1 MEHFGEIVDYEICNK
16 CDNCINFKNIKKDDF
31 TDQAFLIIKLIKKL
45 NINFGCGTIIG
56 ILRGSK
62 SKKINSSLRK
72 SSLYGSGSKYNDKW
86 WNEFIR
92 ILLTNG
98 YLQQRSIVGRRFG
111 SVIINTNKGLLW
123 YNNVKKNKRE
133 NITSSDSIDNSLDD
147 KLRLQ
152 LPTNDIINK
161 NKPIEN
167 KNFEEILEDFGI
179 DSSFLSDDKKPIKIN
194 TNEKLTKD
202 KNISFSTKDMSYK
215 LFMENNMDLDMISKV
230 RNMKKQTIENHLVN
244 AIKMNKKLD
253 LIRLGFTKKFI
264 K

>member
-1 MEHFGEIVDYEICNK
+1 M
-16 CDNCINFKNIKKDDF
+16 
-31 TDQAFLIIKLIKKL
+31 
-45 NINFGCGTIIG
+45 
-56 ILRGSK
+56 
-62 SKKINSSLRK
+62 
-72 SSLYGSGSKYNDKW
+72 
-86 WNEFIR
+86 
-92 ILLTNG
+92 
-98 YLQQRSIVGRRFG
+98 
-111 SVIINTNKGLLW
+111 
-123 YNNVKKNKRE
+123 
-133 NITSSDSIDNSLDD
+133 DD

-167 KNFEEILEDFGI
+167 KKNFEEILEDFGI
-179 DSSFLSDDKKPIKIN
+179 DSSFLSDDKPIKIN

-253 LIRLGFTKKFI
+253 LIRLGFTKKIHKII
-264 K
+264 KKVINSDEIKNDTSKLKPIYNLLPRNISYLHIKLAIAIISTNSEKNYFKFEVILDNQ